1 MAGSARAVPAAS
13 PIDPISSDH
22 WFIKSNEFRLW
33 LREERSLN
41 LFEMETVDGKRLF
54 NDEFVPAWN
63 AGKLWAKYYRGVE
76 AAHQAGRGKT
86 WSHSRDDE
94 LSKVVSDVKAATNF
108 VPASKRGAA
117 GGRDVDVGPSVGPP
131 RA

>member
-1 MAGSARAVPAAS
+1 MPWDG
-13 PIDPISSDH
+13 PIEPISADD

-41 LFEMETVDGKRLF
+41 LFEMETVEGKRLF

-63 AGKLWAKYYRGVE
+63 EGKLWAKYYRGVE
-76 AAHQAGRGKT
+76 AAHQAARAKASWANG
-86 WSHSRDDE
+86 RDDE
-94 LSKVVSDVKAATNF
+94 LSKVVNAVKAATNF
-108 VPASKRGAA
+108 VPPSRRGAA
-117 GGRDVDVGPSVGPP
+117 SSGRDVDVGPSVGPS

>member
-1 MAGSARAVPAAS
+1 MPWDG
-13 PIDPISSDH
+13 PIDPISSDD

-41 LFEMETVDGKRLF
+41 LFEMETVEGKRLF